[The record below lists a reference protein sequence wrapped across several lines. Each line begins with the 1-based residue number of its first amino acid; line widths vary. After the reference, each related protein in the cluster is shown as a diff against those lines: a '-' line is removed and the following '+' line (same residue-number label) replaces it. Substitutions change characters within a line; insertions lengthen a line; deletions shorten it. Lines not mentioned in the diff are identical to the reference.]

1 MSEPKNVKKFALQ
14 ISVVIHMAS
23 IYYLCTLVPHLCV
36 RQLLIGC
43 SKRLREL
50 LKEVWLLEGGVV
62 QPEAEPVE
70 EEGPSNEP
78 VAIETDVI
86 NRSVTQLS

>member
-1 MSEPKNVKKFALQ
+1 M
-14 ISVVIHMAS
+14 
-23 IYYLCTLVPHLCV
+23 
-36 RQLLIGC
+36 IGC

-50 LKEVWLLEGGVV
+50 LKEVWLLEGDVV

-70 EEGPSNEP
+70 EEGLSNEA

-86 NRSVTQLS
+86 YRLVM